1 MNLFALN
8 TELNQAQLV
17 LEEQEEY
24 KTVQNLKSLIQ
35 KEIDELTSASPERHK
50 EALKEFGFEC
60 RTGYTIELDPPNL
73 NESLDGYT
81 YCIIHN
87 TQPSFKLICF
97 SSNYDEGLNIQFEE
111 SDFSCEWSYHAVGLG
126 SNEDKA
132 WNDALWTLKFNW
144 QESNS
149 FLLNKYIQ

>member
-1 MNLFALN
+1 MNLFSLN

-17 LEEQEEY
+17 LEKQEEY

-35 KEIDELTSASPERHK
+35 KEIDELTSASPERQK

-73 NESLDGYT
+73 NESLEDYT
-81 YCIIHN
+81 YCVIHN

-97 SSNYDEGLNIQFEE
+97 SNTYDEGLNIQFEGDN
-111 SDFSCEWSYHAVGLG
+111 SSCEWSYYAIGLG
-126 SNEDKA
+126 NSENKA
-132 WNDALWTLKFNW
+132 
-144 QESNS
+144 
-149 FLLNKYIQ
+149 